1 MAKVLP
7 FIAKSGIVFD
17 DEVTNLIG
25 SAFDDAC
32 KKLHDAGQPA
42 VVYEVIARRIIEAAN
57 KGERD
62 STRLRQA
69 GLAAF
74 GLDDDEVKAG

>member
-17 DEVTNLIG
+17 DEVTNLVG
-25 SAFDDAC
+25 SAFDGVCEELRD
-32 KKLHDAGQPA
+32 KGQPA
-42 VVYEVIARRIIEAAN
+42 VVYEVVARRIIDAAN

-62 STRLRQA
+62 PTRLRQA
-69 GLAAF
+69 GLAVF
-74 GLDDDEVKAG
+74 GLDRDDMKTG